1 MVAVTAA
8 TVPAMLLEVAGA
20 PVVVVAT
27 VLVLV
32 PAMLAVV
39 AGAPVA
45 TVTTVVV
52 AGVPRCLLENHPSSG
67 ASSAAR
73 LLDHQGQ
80 SG

>member
-1 MVAVTAA
+1 MVAVT
-8 TVPAMLLEVAGA
+8 TVPAMLAVLLEVAGA

-52 AGVPRCLLENHPSSG
+52 AGVPRRLLENHPSSG
-67 ASSAAR
+67 ASSAA
-73 LLDHQGQ
+73 
-80 SG
+80 SSKAT